1 MRIVITKNTTMET
14 IELRHL
20 RCDKSYIFKLTDGRE
35 VRRKGSWL
43 LTCASGHWKMD
54 ERKAKQIVSYK
65 EF

>member
-1 MRIVITKNTTMET
+1 MET

-43 LTCASGHWKMD
+43 LTCAAGHWKMD